1 MSEIIAAIDEGAAND
16 FLDIVV
22 AGVGP
27 QSASGSSSLGPFG
40 ASYSVTGTLTNGTV
54 DLIPPD
60 TIRVADLRLDW
71 TASLTLSIDLGDFL
85 PEIHIPQVCVTI
97 PCVGKVCT
105 PAIDITWPTL
115 SVPLSFGD
123 FVKATVDLG
132 IVVGLAG
139 GVWKVEGVVQG
150 VPSLSFGP
158 GTAAIVAAIG
168 LAVAA
173 AVAWVPFIGPFL
185 AGLAIAVAAAIGVA
199 GLTGWLGPIISPFIS
214 GTRFPVYDQPEWFEV
229 LPSSGAAD
237 PAVYVHLDAIGAEV
251 QHNAPEDELVL
262 TADISA

>member
-1 MSEIIAAIDEGAAND
+1 MSEIIAAIDEAAAND
-16 FLDIVV
+16 FLDAVV
-22 AGVGP
+22 AGIGP
-27 QSASGSSSLGPFG
+27 QSTSGSSSLGPFG
-40 ASYSVTGTLTNGTV
+40 ASYSVTGTLSNGTV

-60 TIRVADLRLDW
+60 TIRIADLRLDW
-71 TASLTLSIDLGDFL
+71 TATVTLSIDLGDFL

-105 PAIDITWPTL
+105 PAIDITWPTV
-115 SVPLSFGD
+115 SIPVSFGD

-132 IVVGLAG
+132 IVIGLAG

-158 GTAAIVAAIG
+158 GTAAIVTAIG

-185 AGLAIAVAAAIGVA
+185 AALAIAVTAAIGVA
-199 GLTGWLGPIISPFIS
+199 GLTGWLGPILSPFVA
-214 GTRFPVYDQPEWFEV
+214 GTRFPIYDRSESFEV
-229 LPSSGAAD
+229 LPASGPSD
-237 PAVYVHLDAIGAEV
+237 PAVHIHLDAIDAEV

-262 TADISA
+262 MADISA

>member
-22 AGVGP
+22 AGLGP
-27 QSASGSSSLGPFG
+27 QSTSGSSSLGPFG
-40 ASYSVTGTLTNGTV
+40 VSYAVSGTLSNGTV
-54 DLIPPD
+54 DLIPPG
-60 TIRVADLRLDW
+60 TIRIADLRLDW
-71 TASLTLSIDLGDFL
+71 TASATLTIDLGDFL
-85 PEIHIPQVCVTI
+85 PDIHIPQVCVSI

-105 PAIDITWPTL
+105 PAIDITWPT
-115 SVPLSFGD
+115 VPVPVSFGD
-123 FVKATVDLG
+123 FVRATVDLG
-132 IVVGLAG
+132 LVVGLAG

-150 VPSLSFGP
+150 VPSLQFGP

-173 AVAWVPFIGPFL
+173 AVAWVPLIGPFL
-185 AGLAIAVAAAIGVA
+185 AGLALAVAAAIGVA
-199 GLTGWLGPIISPFIS
+199 GLTGWLGPILTPFIA
-214 GTRFPVYDQPEWFEV
+214 GTRFPVHEQSEWLEV
-229 LPSSGAAD
+229 LPAGGPSD
-237 PAVYVHLDAIGAEV
+237 PAVLVHLDAIGADV